1 MSKDGLFPLLLI
13 WLYFVTYIPWSTD
26 PRLTLSLL
34 LFGALSVKFSVKKV
48 IKQEKNI
55 SLPCYQIVRSFD
67 WKRWQWLRGHLKQG
81 VLWTNNTRVG
91 EQVPLVLL
99 LEGLF
104 RHAKYGFLSKSI
116 VSGTIKSLRV
126 WCQNTS

>member
-67 WKRWQWLRGHLKQG
+67 WKRWQWLRSHLKQG

-91 EQVPLVLL
+91 QVPLVLL

-104 RHAKYGFLSKSI
+104 RHEKYRFLSKSI